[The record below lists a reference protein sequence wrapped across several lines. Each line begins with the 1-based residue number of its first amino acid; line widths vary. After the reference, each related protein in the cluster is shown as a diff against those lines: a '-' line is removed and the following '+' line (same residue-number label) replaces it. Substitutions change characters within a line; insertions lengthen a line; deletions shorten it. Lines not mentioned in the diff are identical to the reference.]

1 MSSLGSADKRLETMY
16 GRMRLPA
23 GLQLPGMV
31 VTPQSSLAKAK
42 PTSREMSREGRQE
55 SLEQVGRRGSR
66 QNAICGIYTMRV
78 GARRQPL
85 GEAVTYGALD
95 AR

>member
-1 MSSLGSADKRLETMY
+1 LDAPPSKDVSKAASTSFVRFWSSA
-16 GRMRLPA
+16 
-23 GLQLPGMV
+23 
-31 VTPQSSLAKAK
+31 
-42 PTSREMSREGRQE
+42 
-55 SLEQVGRRGSR
+55 VGRRGSR

-85 GEAVTYGALD
+85 GEAVTYGALG